1 MFQVLTE
8 SHPRAG
14 FRAHRYVVSAGLH
27 GLLIG
32 AAALLS
38 VRSPSEAPFRPV
50 EQAIPLLMPA
60 PVPRP
65 SHVVA
70 PGIIRGPSAPVIPD
84 QSTAFTVPDLSAL
97 TLPRSLPT
105 TDDLLRGAI
114 SAAPGDS
121 RMALG
126 APALDGGPATA
137 DAVDDPVMIIEQPE
151 PRYPTALAAAG
162 VSGRV
167 VLDYVVDTAGRAEPG
182 SLRVVASSHPAFVEA
197 ARASVL
203 ASRYQ
208 PARLR
213 GRGVRQLVRQAL
225 SFRLDR

>member
-14 FRAHRYVVSAGLH
+14 FGAHRYVLSAGFH
-27 GLLIG
+27 GLLVG

-38 VRSPSEAPFRPV
+38 ARAPSEASFRPV
-50 EQAIPLLMPA
+50 EQAIPLLLPA
-60 PVPRP
+60 PVPRAI
-65 SHVVA
+65 HVA
-70 PGIIRGPSAPVIPD
+70 PEIIRGPSTPIIPD
-84 QSTAFTVPDLSAL
+84 QSTTLTVPDLSGL
-97 TLPRSLPT
+97 TLPRYLPT
-105 TDDLLRGAI
+105 TDDLLRGAT
-114 SAAPGDS
+114 SFAPGDS
-121 RMALG
+121 GPPLG
-126 APALDGGPATA
+126 EPALDGGAATA
-137 DAVDDPVMIIEQPE
+137 DAVDDPVTIIEQPK
-151 PRYPTALAAAG
+151 PRYPAALAAAG

-182 SLRVVASSHPAFVEA
+182 SLRVVMSPHPAFEEA

-213 GRGVRQLVRQAL
+213 GRVVRQLVRQAL

>member
-14 FRAHRYVVSAGLH
+14 FSAHRYAVSAGLH

-38 VRSPSEAPFRPV
+38 VRSPREAPFRPV
-50 EQAIPLLMPA
+50 EQAIPLLIPA

-65 SHVVA
+65 IHVA
-70 PGIIRGPSAPVIPD
+70 PGIIGGPSAPVIPD

-114 SAAPGDS
+114 SDAPGDP

-126 APALDGGPATA
+126 APAFDGGPATA
-137 DAVDDPVMIIEQPE
+137 DAVDDPVTIIEQPE

-162 VSGRV
+162 VGGRV

-182 SLRVVASSHPAFVEA
+182 SLRVVTSSHPAFDEA

-203 ASRYQ
+203 ASRYR

-213 GRGVRQLVRQAL
+213 GGVVRQLVRQTL

>member
-14 FRAHRYVVSAGLH
+14 YRAHRYAVSAGLH

-38 VRSPSEAPFRPV
+38 ARSPSEAPFRPV
-50 EQAIPLLMPA
+50 EQAIPLLIPA

-65 SHVVA
+65 SHVA
-70 PGIIRGPSAPVIPD
+70 PGILRGPSAPVIPD

-105 TDDLLRGAI
+105 TDDLLRGVT
-114 SAAPGDS
+114 SAAPGDP

-126 APALDGGPATA
+126 APAFDGGPIGA
-137 DAVDDPVMIIEQPE
+137 DAVDDPVTIIEQPE
-151 PRYPTALAAAG
+151 PRYPAALAAAG
-162 VSGRV
+162 ISGRV

-182 SLRVVASSHPAFVEA
+182 SLRVVTSSHPAFEEA

-213 GRGVRQLVRQAL
+213 GRLVRQLVRQAL